1 VVDDGLSLSAVDET
15 IITINP
21 CFAITPRAKPGKV
34 QLTWTNLAG
43 TVRYDIYRAQESNP
57 STFIKIGETTSTHS
71 TYLDE
76 TVLNENT
83 YLYVVGAYAQGRWCY
98 SDVVSSRP
106 TASRHLSNYSPVIYS
121 LPITIGTVGIV

>member
-98 SDVVSSRP
+98 SDGRRLGVKP
-106 TASRHLSNYSPVIYS
+106 K
-121 LPITIGTVGIV
+121 